1 MPDDIPHLPLR
12 LAVLAVAFCLSAFF
26 SGSETALFSFQPH
39 ELGRMSDPDA
49 GPLDR
54 AVAALRRR
62 PKRLLMTILFGNMC
76 ANVVFYSVSYILI
89 LDLAPRLPAPAAVLL
104 GFCSFLA
111 VIIGGEVMPKN
122 LAVTFYRPFGR
133 AAAVPLALLQK
144 LITPVVWPLAR
155 LAGGLT
161 GLLGGAGPP
170 VHAEELQMLVA
181 LSTHEGVVD
190 EEAGRMIAEVIEL
203 SEVRVNELMVP
214 RVEVVAF
221 DLEQPPEQLTALFA
235 EQKLSVVP
243 AYEGQVDEMRGV
255 IRLKDVLFRRP
266 GQDLRELVRAIPY
279 LPETATVEEALRR
292 CRRERSKTAFVLD
305 EYGAV
310 IGLLTIEDLLE
321 EIVGEIADEYEPQ
334 EAPMVQP
341 LPDGRFRVQ
350 GRLSL
355 RQWQDL
361 SGVDLPEI
369 GVDTVGGLA
378 MALLD
383 RVPEEGD
390 TARCPGME
398 LTVERVQERRAETLL
413 IRLLPQEAAGEGEGG

>member
-1 MPDDIPHLPLR
+1 M
-12 LAVLAVAFCLSAFF
+12 LAVAFCLSAFF

-39 ELGRMSDPDA
+39 ELGRMSGPGA
-49 GPLDR
+49 GPLD
-54 AVAALRRR
+54 AAIAALRRR
-62 PKRLLMTILFGNMC
+62 PKRLLITILFGNMC

-89 LDLAPRLPAPAAVLL
+89 LDLAPRLPAPASVLL
-104 GFCSFLA
+104 GFCSFLV

-122 LAVTFYRPFGR
+122 LAVTFYQPFGR
-133 AAAVPLALLQK
+133 VAALPLTVLQK
-144 LITPVVWPLAR
+144 LLSPVVWPLAR
-155 LAGGLT
+155 LADRLT
-161 GLLGGAGPP
+161 ALMGHGGPP
-170 VHAEELQMLVA
+170 VHVEELQMLVA

-214 RVEVVAF
+214 RVEMVSF
-221 DLEQPPEQLTALFA
+221 DLERPATELTALFA
-235 EQKLSVVP
+235 REKLSVVP
-243 AYEGQVDEMRGV
+243 AHEGEVDEMRGV

-266 GQDLRELVRAIPY
+266 EQDLRELVRPIPF

-292 CRRERSKTAFVLD
+292 CRRERSKTAFVVD

-321 EIVGEIADEYEPQ
+321 EIVGEIADEYEA
-334 EAPMVQP
+334 EEEPMVQP

-355 RQWQDL
+355 RQWQEV
-361 SGVDLPEI
+361 SGVEAPEL

-383 RVPEEGD
+383 KVPAEGD
-390 TARCPGME
+390 TARCPGMA

-413 IRLLPQEAAGEGEGG
+413 IELLPQEAAGGGEGA